1 MMEKSIRIWSGC
13 KVIAI
18 LDVGENG
25 GTSLVTNVGGASY
38 SSIPDIELD
47 PWAGLIVD
55 HSTRNSP
62 RYYREPEE

>member
-1 MMEKSIRIWSGC
+1 MGKTIRIWSGC
-13 KVIAI
+13 RVIAI

-25 GTSLVTNVGGASY
+25 GTSLVTNTGGASN
-38 SSIPDIELD
+38 SSTPDIELD

-62 RYYREPEE
+62 RDYREPEE